1 LYLIFANKNG
11 TMTNHKERYAEEIYS
26 PMLDE
31 HQKNS
36 IVLKYNWPHTSE
48 AALQVGPPI

>member
-1 LYLIFANKNG
+1 
-11 TMTNHKERYAEEIYS
+11 MTNHKERYAEEIYS

-31 HQKNS
+31 QKHQKNS

-48 AALQVGPPI
+48 AALQVGPLI